1 MDVTLGSDF
10 FIRLL
15 ITVFAVMLLVRVCY
29 YKFSQHRSNAS
40 AFMLFGM
47 GVFLVT
53 SLLHSADVSMGFAFG
68 LFAVFSMLRYRTESI
83 GVKEM
88 TYLFLVIAIAL
99 LSAVGTMG
107 HLELA
112 ALALFI
118 CTITYLLETSVVLP
132 LLCEMEIAYEKI
144 ENIPA
149 QCRSDL
155 IADLKN
161 RTGLDVQQVEV
172 LSIDFLKDS
181 AQLKVHFK
189 PQAVQDAAKIQ
200 AQTLAEASTH

>member
-1 MDVTLGSDF
+1 MDITLGSDF
-10 FIRLL
+10 FIRLVINCL
-15 ITVFAVMLLVRVCY
+15 AVMLLVRVCY

-99 LSAVGTMG
+99 LNAVGTMG
-107 HLELA
+107 HMEMA
-112 ALALFI
+112 ALAFFI
-118 CTITYLLETSVVLP
+118 CIITYLLETSVVLP
-132 LLCEMEIAYEKI
+132 LLNEMEIAYEKI
-144 ENIPA
+144 ENIPT
-149 QCRSDL
+149 QRRNYL
-155 IADLKN
+155 IADLKK

-172 LSIDFLKDS
+172 LSIDFLRDS
-181 AQLKVHFK
+181 ASLKVHFK
-189 PQAVQDAAKIQ
+189 PHIDQPVVQENPSAASSGSI
-200 AQTLAEASTH
+200 S